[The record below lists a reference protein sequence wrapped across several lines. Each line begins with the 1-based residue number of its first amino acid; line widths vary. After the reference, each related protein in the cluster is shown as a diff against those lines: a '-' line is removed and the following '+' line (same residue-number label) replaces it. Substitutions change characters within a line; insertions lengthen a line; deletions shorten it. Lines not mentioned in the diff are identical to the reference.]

1 MARLRF
7 FGGAVVE
14 REKKASGGGISAR
27 RHPLALLVLL
37 VCAPSR
43 TLTRA
48 KLAGLLW
55 PDRPESVARNRLN
68 SCIYNV
74 RKDLGEAALITE
86 GRDVRL
92 GEEIRCDVL
101 EFREAVDA
109 LDPARAADLYTGPLL
124 DGFYL
129 SGAPEFEKWLDG
141 RRETYRRAYHEAVEE
156 LAIAAMEAGRP
167 TEAVRHWRMLARDEP
182 FDSRLAVCLVE
193 ALEAAGSTGAALQAG
208 EEHVRVMREEF
219 GREPGSDLAAL
230 LDRIRRGASSPS
242 TAPAAANEAAD
253 STSSATASGA
263 GRPPREAEL
272 RYVQG
277 RGRLDERTEPGLRLA
292 AAHFQAAIELH
303 EGYAAAWAGLA
314 DALDMLRF
322 YDYAPPENAPTPL
335 AAARRALEID
345 PECGEGWSALGIAH
359 SLRQEGPE
367 AVRAFE
373 RAIEL
378 RPSHG
383 EANAWLAWVL
393 VLMGRPAEAVAPG
406 QRASEIEPL
415 APAYRA
421 YLAEVWLVNDEL
433 HRALL
438 EARRAV
444 EIQPSYGLARFMLA
458 LVEYHAGDVEAA
470 RAALDGIESA
480 VPFRGTPRHTEIQ
493 ALEAIVQPPES
504 RDAAVRARLASL
516 ESTPAPSRD
525 SASIGLLR
533 AELGQT
539 DAAFD
544 AFAAVRTW
552 RDFGVEYVR
561 YFFPDIMAP
570 LRADPRFE
578 GLLETIDAAWGI
590 G

>member
-27 RHPLALLVLL
+27 RHPLALLALL
-37 VCAPSR
+37 ACAPSR

-55 PDRPESVARNRLN
+55 PDRPESAARNRLN

-86 GRDVRL
+86 GKDVRL
-92 GEEIRCDVL
+92 GEELGCDVL

-109 LDPARAADLYTGPLL
+109 QDPARAADLYMGPLL

-129 SGAPEFEKWLDG
+129 SDAPEFEKWLDG
-141 RRETYRRAYHEAVEE
+141 CRETYRRTYHEAVEE

-167 TEAVRHWRMLARDEP
+167 TEAVRHWRALTRDEP

-193 ALEAAGSTGAALQAG
+193 ALEAAGSTGAALRAG

-219 GREPGSDLAAL
+219 GREPGSDLATL
-230 LDRIRRGASSPS
+230 LERIRRGASSSS
-242 TAPAAANEAAD
+242 TA
-253 STSSATASGA
+253 TSGP

-303 EGYAAAWAGLA
+303 DGYAAAWAGLA

-335 AAARRALEID
+335 VAARRALEID
-345 PECGEGWSALGIAH
+345 PECGEGWAALGIAH

-421 YLAEVWLVNDEL
+421 YLAEVWLVNGEL

-470 RAALDGIESA
+470 RAALEGIESA
-480 VPFRGTPRHTEIQ
+480 VPFGGTPRHTEIQ
-493 ALEAIVQPPES
+493 ALGAIVQPPES
-504 RDAAVRARLASL
+504 RNAAVRARLASL
-516 ESTPAPSRD
+516 ESAPAPSRD

-533 AELGQT
+533 AELGHT

-552 RDFGVEYVR
+552 RDFAVEYVR

-570 LRADPRFE
+570 VRADPRFE
-578 GLLETIDAAWGI
+578 DLLETIDAAWGI